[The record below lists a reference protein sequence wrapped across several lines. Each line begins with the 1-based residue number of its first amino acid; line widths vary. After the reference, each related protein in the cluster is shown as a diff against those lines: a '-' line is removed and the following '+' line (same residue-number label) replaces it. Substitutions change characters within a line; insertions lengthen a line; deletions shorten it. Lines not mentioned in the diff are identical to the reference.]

1 MAKPIVKRKP
11 EPPCVY
17 IVDDDTGVRESL
29 AWLFQSVGI
38 RSVHFASAGE
48 FLAHRPADPRGCM
61 LLDIRMPGQSGLQ
74 LHRALRDADVDMP
87 TIFITGHGET
97 QAAVEAFKGGAFD
110 FIEKPFAQQAM
121 LDRVQAALKY
131 DEQRQ
136 AALDR
141 VFEAEARLGVLTA
154 REREV
159 LSLLVEGFSNKEVGE
174 RLELSLKTVETHRA
188 RIMFKTDA
196 TSFAELVRLALIAQS
211 NEKK

>member
-1 MAKPIVKRKP
+1 VKPFVQRKP

-38 RSVHFASAGE
+38 RSVHFASAAE
-48 FLAHRPADPRGCM
+48 FLEHRPAEPRGCL

-74 LHRALRDADVDMP
+74 LHRALRDAGVDLP
-87 TIFITGHGET
+87 TLFITSHGET

-121 LDRVQAALKY
+121 LDRVQAALRF

-136 AALDR
+136 AALDH
-141 VFEAEARLGVLTA
+141 VFEAKARLGVLTA

-159 LSLLVEGFSNKEVGE
+159 LSLLVNGFSNKEVGE
-174 RLELSLKTVETHRA
+174 QLELSLKTVETHRA

-196 TSFAELVRLALIAQS
+196 ASFAELVRLTLIAKS
-211 NEKK
+211 DENK